1 MDLKTI
7 KNLLKLIAD
16 SDVNEVELEEGDFK
30 IRVKK
35 RPDSIMR
42 ESSFPAHSGYPQ
54 SIEFHQPAGSAKSEA
69 TGTSAPGS
77 AASDSAQAPAAAGVQ
92 QDEKY
97 ITIRSPIVGTFYR
110 SPSPE
115 TDVFVKTGD
124 SVSKGSILCI
134 IEAMKIMNEIE
145 SEYSG
150 KIVKIL
156 AENAQP
162 VEFDQPLFLIDPS

>member
-16 SDVNEVELEEGDFK
+16 SDVNEVELEEGNFK

-35 RPDSIMR
+35 RPDTIMR
-42 ESSFPAHSGYPQ
+42 EGSSPVYMGNPQ
-54 SIEFHQPAGSAKSEA
+54 PIEYNQPGGQATSA
-69 TGTSAPGS
+69 TGAPASVPGAGESAPATAS
-77 AASDSAQAPAAAGVQ
+77 AGDKQN
-92 QDEKY
+92 EKY
-97 ITIRSPIVGTFYR
+97 ITVRSPIVGTFYR

-115 TDVFVKTGD
+115 SEMFVNVGD
-124 SVSKGSILCI
+124 TVSKGSVLCI

-156 AENAQP
+156 AENSQP

>member
-7 KNLLKLIAD
+7 RNLLKLIAENE
-16 SDVNEVELEEGDFK
+16 VNEVEIEEGDFK

-35 RPDSIMR
+35 RPDTFMR
-42 ESSFPAHSGYPQ
+42 EGSGSMYMGSQHPQEYHLPGNPPSAAPA
-54 SIEFHQPAGSAKSEA
+54 A
-69 TGTSAPGS
+69 S
-77 AASDSAQAPAAAGVQ
+77 AASPASAQDAPAGTAPGDDKFV
-92 QDEKY
+92 
-97 ITIRSPIVGTFYR
+97 TVRSPIVGTFYR

-115 TDVFVKTGD
+115 SEFFVNVGD
-124 SVSKGSILCI
+124 TVSKGNVLCI

-156 AENAQP
+156 AENSQP

>member
-1 MDLKTI
+1 MDLKVI
-7 KNLLKLIAD
+7 KNLLRLIAD
-16 SDVNEVELEEGDFK
+16 SDVNEVEIEEGDFK

-35 RPDSIMR
+35 QPDNIVR
-42 ESSFPAHSGYPQ
+42 ETSGPFYMGNPGGMDIQMHGSPAPADLSQAPKSSS
-54 SIEFHQPAGSAKSEA
+54 
-69 TGTSAPGS
+69 SAPKTEPTVQTSGKN
-77 AASDSAQAPAAAGVQ
+77 DSF
-92 QDEKY
+92 
-97 ITIRSPIVGTFYR
+97 ITVRSPIVGTLYR

-115 TDVFVKTGD
+115 AGPFVNVDDT
-124 SVSKGSILCI
+124 VSKGDVLCI

-156 AENAQP
+156 ADDAQP